1 MSAIKSL
8 LRRIDERQQ
17 RTPALAFPFAVVKK
31 FGDDRGGS
39 LAALMAYYGFLA
51 LFPMLLLLVTLL
63 GLALQGNESLQE
75 SVKHSALSDFPIIG
89 DQLSANIHS
98 LRLSGV
104 GLAISILGLLWGS
117 LGVTQAAQHAMAQV
131 WNVEGKDRPGFLPR
145 FVRGLLFVALLGLDV
160 ALIAGVAELG
170 TFGPDQ
176 ALWFRVLNL
185 VVAAALNVA
194 VFIAAFRLLTP
205 KQILFADLV
214 PGAVIAGIA
223 FTLLQIGGTYLV
235 THQLKNTSQ
244 VYGFFAIVLGLLS
257 WLYLSAQIT
266 LYAAEINVV
275 RVRRLWPRS
284 LVQPPLT
291 EPDRRVLRDMV
302 EQEIRRPEQRVEVGF
317 DDSESDTESDAA
329 RNAAAGDG
337 VRQRP

>member
-1 MSAIKSL
+1 MAGIKPL
-8 LRRIDERQQ
+8 LRRIDARQQ
-17 RTPALAFPFAVVKK
+17 RTPILGFPFAVVKK
-31 FGDDRGGS
+31 FGDDRAGG

-63 GLALQGNESLQE
+63 GLALEGNESLRE
-75 SVKHSALSDFPIIG
+75 SVLKSALSDFPIIG
-89 DQLSANIHS
+89 DQLKENIHS
-98 LRLSGV
+98 LRLSGL
-104 GLAISILGLLWGS
+104 GLAVSIVGLLWGS

-131 WNVEGKDRPGFLPR
+131 WNVEGKDRPAFFPR
-145 FVRGLLFVALLGLDV
+145 FVRGLLFIALLGIDV
-160 ALIAGVAELG
+160 ALIAGVAQLG

-176 ALWFRVLNL
+176 AMWFRILNL
-185 VVAAALNVA
+185 VVAAVLNVG

-205 KQILFADLV
+205 KQIPLADLV
-214 PGAVIAGIA
+214 PGAIMAGIA

-235 THQLKNTSQ
+235 THQLQRTSQ

-291 EPDRRVLRDMV
+291 EPDRQVLRNMV
-302 EQEIRRPEQRVEVGF
+302 EQEIRRPEQHVEVAF
-317 DDSESDTESDAA
+317 DESEVELTPNGPASS
-329 RNAAAGDG
+329 
-337 VRQRP
+337 V